1 MNQLIKLAWR
11 NIWRKKRR
19 SVITMLSVIFAVVI
33 SVNFRSLQWGAYD
46 KMIEAGTKNS
56 GYLQVQSQDYWEDK
70 SINELIEDH
79 VNFRNQISSVPGISS
94 VIPRLQNFSLAA
106 SESSSKGALV
116 IGIDPES
123 ENQYNELNSRVIKG
137 SYLSENENAVIIAEG
152 LSNYLKLKVNDT
164 LVLVS
169 QGYHASIA
177 AGQYPIKGI
186 VKLPNPQMNRMTAYL
201 PLTTAQAFNGAEG
214 LVNAFMLNVS
224 DRTQV
229 NATQLMLQDQLGPAY
244 AIMRWDEMHPE
255 IQKSINTDTTI
266 ATLLLSALYLIV
278 GFGIIGTIVMMALE
292 RKREFGMLQAIGLQK
307 SQIQT
312 VILLESLML
321 GVIGVILAWLI
332 AFPIVNFMHNNP
344 IPLTGE
350 GAKSFEAMGV
360 EPVIQFAIKPHLF
373 ALMGLII
380 FLIMLVASAFP
391 LTMIRKLKMSEVIK

>member
-1 MNQLIKLAWR
+1 MKQLITLAWR

-19 SVITMLSVIFAVVI
+19 SVIAMLSVIFAVVI
-33 SVNFRSLQWGAYD
+33 SISFRSLQWGSYD
-46 KMIEAGTKNS
+46 KMIEAGTRNS
-56 GYLQVQSQDYWEDK
+56 GYLQVQSKEYWEDK
-70 SINELIEDH
+70 SINELIED
-79 VNFRNQISSVPGISS
+79 NAKLRNQISSLPWVSS

-106 SESSSKGALV
+106 SGSSSKGALV
-116 IGIDPES
+116 IGIDPGP
-123 ENQYNELNSRVIKG
+123 ENQYNELSTRLIAG
-137 SYLSENENAVIIAEG
+137 AYFLENENAVLIAEG
-152 LSNYLKLKVNDT
+152 LSNYLQLNVNDT

-169 QGYHASIA
+169 QGYRASIA
-177 AGQYPIKGI
+177 AGKYPVKGI
-186 VKLPNPQMNRMTAYL
+186 VKLQNPQMNRMTVYL
-201 PLTTAQAFNGAEG
+201 PLTTAQTFNSANDM
-214 LVNAFMLNVS
+214 VSAFMLNVS
-224 DRTQV
+224 DRAQV
-229 NATQLMLQDQLGPAY
+229 DAIQSTLQDRLGPVY
-244 AIMRWDEMHPE
+244 AVMRWDEMHPE
-255 IQKSINTDTTI
+255 IRQSINTDTTI

-321 GVIGVILAWLI
+321 GVIGVTLAWSF

-380 FLIMLVASAFP
+380 FLIMLMASAFP
-391 LTMIRKLKMSEVIK
+391 LAMVKKLNMSEVIK

>member
-33 SVNFRSLQWGAYD
+33 SVNFRSLQWGSYD

-79 VNFRNQISSVPGISS
+79 VNLRNQISSVPGVSS

-224 DRTQV
+224 DRRLV

-255 IQKSINTDTTI
+255 IQQSINTDTTI

-278 GFGIIGTIVMMALE
+278 GFGIIGTIVMMSLE

-321 GVIGVILAWLI
+321 GVIGVTLAWLI
-332 AFPIVNFMHNNP
+332 AFPIVSFMHNNP

-380 FLIMLVASAFP
+380 FLIMLVASTFP

>member
-11 NIWRKKRR
+11 NTWRKKRR

-33 SVNFRSLQWGAYD
+33 SINFRSLQWGSYD

-79 VNFRNQISSVPGISS
+79 VNLRNQISSVPEISS

-123 ENQYNELNSRVIKG
+123 ENQYNELNARVIKG
-137 SYLSENENAVIIAEG
+137 NYLSENENAVIIAEG

-177 AGQYPIKGI
+177 AGKYPIKGI

-201 PLTTAQAFNGAEG
+201 PLATAQAFNGAED

-229 NATQLMLQDQLGPAY
+229 NPTQLMLQDQLGSTY
-244 AIMRWDEMHPE
+244 AVMRWDEMHPE
-255 IQKSINTDTTI
+255 IQQSINTDTTI

-278 GFGIIGTIVMMALE
+278 GFGIIGTIVMMTLE

-380 FLIMLVASAFP
+380 FLIMLVASVFP
-391 LTMIRKLKMSEVIK
+391 LNMIRKLKMSEVIK

>member
-1 MNQLIKLAWR
+1 MDQLIKLAWR

-33 SVNFRSLQWGAYD
+33 SINFRSLQWGSYD

-123 ENQYNELNSRVIKG
+123 ENQYNELNARVIKG

-177 AGQYPIKGI
+177 AGKYPIKGI

-201 PLTTAQAFNGAEG
+201 PLATAQAFNGAEG

-224 DRTQV
+224 DRTQI

-255 IQKSINTDTTI
+255 IQQSINTDTTI

-332 AFPIVNFMHNNP
+332 AFPIVSFMHNNP

>member
-19 SVITMLSVIFAVVI
+19 SVIAMLSVIFAVVI
-33 SVNFRSLQWGAYD
+33 SICFRSLQWGSYD

-56 GYLQVQSQDYWEDK
+56 GYLQVQHTDYWKDK
-70 SINELIEDH
+70 SINDLIADSPEL
-79 VNFRNQISSVPGISS
+79 RNDVSMVPGITSI
-94 VIPRLQNFSLAA
+94 IPRLQNFSLAA
-106 SESSSKGALV
+106 SESGSKGALV
-116 IGIDPES
+116 IGIDPPA
-123 ENQYNELNSRVIKG
+123 ENNYNGLGSRITSGAYLN
-137 SYLSENENAVIIAEG
+137 LSDNAVLVSEG
-152 LSNYLKLKVNDT
+152 LSNYLKLQVNDT

-177 AGQYPIKGI
+177 AGKYPIKGI
-186 VKLPNPQMNRMTAYL
+186 VKLTNPQMNKMTVFL
-201 PLTTAQAFNGAEG
+201 PLNAAQVFNGAG
-214 LVNAFMLNVS
+214 QMVNAFMLNVL

-229 NATQLMLQDQLGPAY
+229 ETIQAELQTKLGKEY
-244 AIMRWDEMHPE
+244 AVMSWDEMHPE
-255 IQKSINTDTTI
+255 IQQSINTDTTI

-278 GFGIIGTIVMMALE
+278 GFGIVGTIVMMALE

-312 VILLESLML
+312 VVLIESILLGLF
-321 GVIGVILAWLI
+321 GVVLAWLV
-332 AFPIVNFMHNNP
+332 ALPIVSHMFNNP

-373 ALMGLII
+373 GLMGLII
-380 FLIMLVASAFP
+380 FIIMFVASVFP
-391 LTMIRKLKMSEVIK
+391 LSMIRRLKMSEVIK

>member
-1 MNQLIKLAWR
+1 MDQLIKLAWR

-33 SVNFRSLQWGAYD
+33 SINFRSLQWGSYD

-123 ENQYNELNSRVIKG
+123 ENQYNELNARVIKG

-177 AGQYPIKGI
+177 AGKYPIKGI

-201 PLTTAQAFNGAEG
+201 PLATAQAFNGAEG

-255 IQKSINTDTTI
+255 IQQSINTDTTI

-332 AFPIVNFMHNNP
+332 AFPIVSFMHNNP

>member
-177 AGQYPIKGI
+177 AGKYPIKGI

>member
-11 NIWRKKRR
+11 NTWRKKRR

-33 SVNFRSLQWGAYD
+33 SINFRSLQWGSYD

-56 GYLQVQSQDYWEDK
+56 GYLQVQSQNYWEDK

-79 VNFRNQISSVPGISS
+79 VNLRNQISSVPEISS

-123 ENQYNELNSRVIKG
+123 ENQYNELNARVIKG
-137 SYLSENENAVIIAEG
+137 NYLSENENAVIIAEG

-177 AGQYPIKGI
+177 AGKYPIKGI

-201 PLTTAQAFNGAEG
+201 PLATAQAFNGAED

-229 NATQLMLQDQLGPAY
+229 NPTQLMLQDQLGSTY
-244 AIMRWDEMHPE
+244 AVMRWDEMHPE
-255 IQKSINTDTTI
+255 IQQSINTDTTI

-278 GFGIIGTIVMMALE
+278 GFGIIGTIVMMTLE

-380 FLIMLVASAFP
+380 FLIMLVASVFP
-391 LTMIRKLKMSEVIK
+391 LNMIRKLKMSEVIK

>member
-1 MNQLIKLAWR
+1 MKQLITLAWR
-11 NIWRKKRR
+11 NTWRKKRR
-19 SVITMLSVIFAVVI
+19 SVIAMLSVIFAVVI
-33 SVNFRSLQWGAYD
+33 SISFRSLQWGSYD
-46 KMIEAGTKNS
+46 KMIEAGTRNS

-79 VNFRNQISSVPGISS
+79 VNLRNQISSVPEISS

-123 ENQYNELNSRVIKG
+123 ENQYNKLNARVIKG
-137 SYLSENENAVIIAEG
+137 NYLSENENAVIIAEG

-177 AGQYPIKGI
+177 AGKYPIKGI
-186 VKLPNPQMNRMTAYL
+186 VKLPNPQVNRMTAYL
-201 PLTTAQAFNGAEG
+201 PLATAQAFNGAED

-229 NATQLMLQDQLGPAY
+229 NPTQLMLQDQLGSTY
-244 AIMRWDEMHPE
+244 AVMRWDEMHPE
-255 IQKSINTDTTI
+255 IQQSINTDTTI

-278 GFGIIGTIVMMALE
+278 GFGIIGTIVMMTLE

-380 FLIMLVASAFP
+380 FLIMLVASVFP
-391 LTMIRKLKMSEVIK
+391 LNMIRKLKMSEVIK

>member
-1 MNQLIKLAWR
+1 MKQLITLAWR
-11 NIWRKKRR
+11 NTWRRKRR
-19 SVITMLSVIFAVVI
+19 SVIAMLSVIFAVVI
-33 SVNFRSLQWGAYD
+33 SICFRSLQWGSYD

-79 VNFRNQISSVPGISS
+79 VKLRNQVSSLPGISA

-123 ENQYNELNSRVIKG
+123 ENQYNELSTRLIEG
-137 SYLSENENAVIIAEG
+137 TYLLENENAVLIAEG
-152 LSNYLKLKVNDT
+152 LSNYLQLNVNDT

-169 QGYHASIA
+169 QGYQASIA
-177 AGQYPIKGI
+177 AGKYPVKGI
-186 VKLPNPQMNRMTAYL
+186 VKLPNPQMNRMTTYL
-201 PLTTAQAFNGAEG
+201 PLATAQTFNSANDM
-214 LVNAFMLNVS
+214 VSAFMINVS

-229 NATQLMLQDQLGPAY
+229 KAIQSTLQDQLGSVY
-244 AIMRWDEMHPE
+244 TVMRWDEMHPE
-255 IQKSINTDTTI
+255 IQQSINTDTTI

-307 SQIQT
+307 VQIQT

-380 FLIMLVASAFP
+380 FLVMLVASVFP
-391 LTMIRKLKMSEVIK
+391 LTMVRKLKMSEVIK

>member
-11 NIWRKKRR
+11 NTWRKKRR

-33 SVNFRSLQWGAYD
+33 SINFRSLQWGSYD

-56 GYLQVQSQDYWEDK
+56 GYLQVQSQNYWEDK

-79 VNFRNQISSVPGISS
+79 VNLRNQISSVPEISS

-123 ENQYNELNSRVIKG
+123 ENQYNELNARVIKG
-137 SYLSENENAVIIAEG
+137 NYLSENENAVIIAEG

-177 AGQYPIKGI
+177 AGKYPIKGI

-201 PLTTAQAFNGAEG
+201 PLATAQAFNGAED

-229 NATQLMLQDQLGPAY
+229 NPTQLMLQDQLGSTY
-244 AIMRWDEMHPE
+244 AVMRWDEMHPE
-255 IQKSINTDTTI
+255 IQQSINTDTTI

-278 GFGIIGTIVMMALE
+278 GFGIIGTIVMMTLE

-380 FLIMLVASAFP
+380 FLIMLVASVFP